1 MVVPPRYVVHVVI
14 KMGVIIDFP
23 YLELKQQTPHAVIK
37 FTQLLID
44 LMINVRRYEV

>member
-23 YLELKQQTPHAVIK
+23 YLELKQTPPAIIE